1 MTATGIEGAQSE
13 LILKLLSVS
22 SLRAKVIAGNL
33 SNQNTP
39 GYTRRVV
46 RFEEFLGDA
55 LETGVGA
62 RAAAALEPRIE
73 KDEASPRGADG
84 NNVSMEA
91 EVNALRENRLMYEL
105 YASILST
112 RTRMIESS
120 INGGR

>member
-1 MTATGIEGAQSE
+1 MAVEQSQDA

-22 SLRAKVIAGNL
+22 SMRAKVIAGNL

-46 RFEEFLGDA
+46 RFEDMLNDA
-55 LETGVGA
+55 LDRGKDLSV
-62 RAAAALEPRIE
+62 AADIAPYIE
-73 KDEASPRGADG
+73 EDHSRPPGTDG
-84 NNVSMEA
+84 NNVNMET
-91 EVNALRENRLMYEL
+91 EVNSLRENRLLYDL
-105 YASILST
+105 YASILGA